1 MCTLAAI
8 VKKSTLVSLSS
19 DVNPLHPYPR
29 QLIQPKWLPIFLF
42 SQSFFIQCDRYR
54 DFAIQELKFLYLLFR
69 FRTNNKIL
77 KIRSVEAHDSGVY
90 YCKGINGFGT
100 AEVRIDLMVIGKG

>member
-1 MCTLAAI
+1 MATVLSFLL
-8 VKKSTLVSLSS
+8 VFLHSVRQVST
-19 DVNPLHPYPR
+19 
-29 QLIQPKWLPIFLF
+29 
-42 SQSFFIQCDRYR
+42 
-54 DFAIQELKFLYLLFR
+54 IQELNFLYFLFR